1 VVRGTPFD
9 VLLTRSY
16 RADMVVVGSFGRDAP
31 AGLLVGPTALGF
43 MARAGCPV
51 AVVRGAEER
60 LAPLRNGPVLVGV
73 DGTSDSDPA
82 LRLGVELAAALGAEL
97 VAVHAWS
104 DVRSDAAGGVHRAS
118 DGWTALADRAAR
130 SLDDQLDRVAS
141 QVAGVHVERRTVAG
155 TPVKALLELAGRA
168 RVVVVAQ
175 RDRAP
180 AAGMHLGSTSRGLV
194 EFAPCP
200 VVVARAGAR
209 GDRVEAADRGTTGAA
224 DPGGAS

>member
-1 VVRGTPFD
+1 
-9 VLLTRSY
+9 
-16 RADMVVVGSFGRDAP
+16 M
-31 AGLLVGPTALGF
+31 
-43 MARAGCPV
+43 
-51 AVVRGAEER
+51 
-60 LAPLRNGPVLVGV
+60 
-73 DGTSDSDPA
+73 
-82 LRLGVELAAALGAEL
+82 
-97 VAVHAWS
+97 
-104 DVRSDAAGGVHRAS
+104 
-118 DGWTALADRAAR
+118 
-130 SLDDQLDRVAS
+130 
-141 QVAGVHVERRTVAG
+141 HVERRTVAG

-168 RVVVVAQ
+168 RVVVVVAQ